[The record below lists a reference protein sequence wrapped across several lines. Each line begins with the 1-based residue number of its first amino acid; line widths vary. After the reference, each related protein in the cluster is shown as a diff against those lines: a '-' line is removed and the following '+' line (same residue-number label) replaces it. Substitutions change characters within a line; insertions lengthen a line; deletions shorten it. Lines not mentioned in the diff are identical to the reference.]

1 VKGHKV
7 QWTEQAD
14 RIIRDG
20 YIKKERNRLGRVAS
34 MLRIPKST
42 IQKRAVTLGLTTPGG
57 NRLAWVEEEVAILE
71 LNAHFSIETI
81 TRKLQAK
88 GFSRSASSVRN
99 KLFKLNLNKRDEMF
113 AQGIYTTKSL
123 ALCIGH
129 SPQTILRWIK
139 NGLLDATPA
148 GTDRVGG
155 QHGDYWLIKNK
166 AVRKL
171 LIEHTAYVDFT
182 KIEKYWLVDVLTGK

>member
-1 VKGHKV
+1 
-7 QWTEQAD
+7 
-14 RIIRDG
+14 
-20 YIKKERNRLGRVAS
+20 
-34 MLRIPKST
+34 
-42 IQKRAVTLGLTTPGG
+42 LTTPSG
-57 NRLAWVEEEVAILE
+57 NRREWVEEEVAILE

-88 GFSRSASSVRN
+88 GFARSASSVRN

-148 GTDRVGG
+148 GTDRVGE
-155 QHGDYWLIKNK
+155 QNGDYWLINNK
-166 AVRKL
+166 AVRRL
-171 LIEHTAYVDFT
+171 LVEHTAYVDFT

>member
-1 VKGHKV
+1 VKGQPV
-7 QWTEQAD
+7 EWTEQAD

-42 IQKRAVTLGLTTPGG
+42 IQKRAVTLGLTTPSG
-57 NRLAWVEEEVAILE
+57 NRREWVEEEVAILE
-71 LNAHFSIETI
+71 LNAHYSIETI

-113 AQGIYTTKSL
+113 AQGIYTTNSL

-129 SPQTILRWIK
+129 SSQTILRWIK
-139 NGLLDATPA
+139 NGLLAASHA
-148 GTDRVGG
+148 GTDRVGE
-155 QHGDYWLIKNK
+155 QNGDYWLINNK
-166 AVRKL
+166 GVRKL
-171 LIEHTAYVDFT
+171 LMEHTAYVDFT